1 MVIYHSYV
9 IICGLASN
17 LRVQIFVPH
26 LISLVFPRNNS
37 WKQNKAN
44 WDTVT
49 ITFLRDWNGLTAKEP
64 STPNIVS
71 WPILWIV
78 KVKSI
83 LANPHDAPMFVVA
96 AMIVDLLE
104 TTWVEHI
111 VADIGKGQFLLNWY
125 QRKLIKSS
133 LLITSFFANSHL
145 RVTSPVYPGCIT
157 ITSLCCLSL
166 YHHIPKQVKSG
177 NLHGSHYTIP

>member
-1 MVIYHSYV
+1 MISLTNHDFQWGRSEVVIIYPV
-9 IICGLASN
+9 ICGLASN

-26 LISLVFPRNNS
+26 LIGLVFPRNS
-37 WKQNKAN
+37 
-44 WDTVT
+44 
-49 ITFLRDWNGLTAKEP
+49 FLRDWNGLTAKEP